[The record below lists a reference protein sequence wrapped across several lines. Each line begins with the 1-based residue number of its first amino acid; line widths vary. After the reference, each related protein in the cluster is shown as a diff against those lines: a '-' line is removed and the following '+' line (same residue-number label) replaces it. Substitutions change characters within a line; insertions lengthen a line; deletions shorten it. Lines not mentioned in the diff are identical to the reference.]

1 MRNFYWV
8 RNIPNFYFIF
18 SDLKQKTL
26 LQESRN
32 IISNLISW
40 ITNPDNVGTI
50 QVVLAINTVV
60 MSITYWFFQW
70 VYGEDLMSFTMNS
83 FERNKNAF
91 KPSTETTPTEFAIVE
106 VSTKIFKVLTSSDSI
121 FY

>member
-60 MSITYWFFQW
+60 TSITYWFFQW

-91 KPSTETTPTEFAIVE
+91 KPGTETTPTEFAIVE
-106 VSTKIFKVLTSSDSI
+106 VSTKSKLK
-121 FY
+121 